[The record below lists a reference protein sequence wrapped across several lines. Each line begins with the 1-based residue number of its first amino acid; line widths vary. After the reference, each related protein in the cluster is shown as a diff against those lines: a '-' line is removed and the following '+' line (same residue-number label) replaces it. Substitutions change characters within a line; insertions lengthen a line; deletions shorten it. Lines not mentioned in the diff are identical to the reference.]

1 MRKYRQFFAIVLLL
15 FSSYLNFSAAT
26 SSPGKVRFSNV
37 VPSGHNTQS
46 FFLSRPV
53 LVRNTWPSRVP
64 TGGNSVLNFGQ
75 APLQVDKVS
84 KVEQNPEPISQT
96 KEEQEETILLNACD
110 ERHDQLKANDDKQ
123 FQAYLAGV
131 EAITLMIEDLDD
143 AVTRL
148 KPSSTKSTLK
158 PSTTV
163 ASSSSWSEQWPPAY
177 AGSLSTTEDNSDVTT
192 ESFTDPPIDNSER
205 WRREST
211 EGPYFGIPLTRTT
224 PVPSDQAIEDLSKAS
239 SDLKSLRRDLNSAAE
254 RLKQTNNS
262 VHSVML
268 RALQAYVTSIE
279 RRVEHQRQLY
289 AQTKATGLKAKVA
302 VIQEKI
308 SILMD
313 KLKSLVSLEQQ
324 GAAISR
330 VDHASTTVATLV
342 PNGRVSVA

>member
-1 MRKYRQFFAIVLLL
+1 MRKHRQFFAIVLLL
-15 FSSYLNFSAAT
+15 FSSCLNVSAAT

-37 VPSGHNTQS
+37 VPNGHGIQGV
-46 FFLSRPV
+46 FLSKPV
-53 LVRNTWPSRVP
+53 LVRASRVSAE
-64 TGGNSVLNFGQ
+64 GNNVLNRGQ
-75 APLQVDKVS
+75 ASVQVELGS

-96 KEEQEETILLNACD
+96 RDEHEESIHSSACEERC
-110 ERHDQLKANDDKQ
+110 DQLRANDDKQ

-131 EAITLMIEDLDD
+131 EAITLVIEDLDD
-143 AVTRL
+143 AVSR
-148 KPSSTKSTLK
+148 LK
-158 PSTTV
+158 PSTTRSTLNPPTTTV
-163 ASSSSWSEQWPPAY
+163 ALSSSWSEPWPAAY
-177 AGSLSTTEDNSDVTT
+177 VGSLSTTEDNSDVTT
-192 ESFTDPPIDNSER
+192 ESFTDPPIENSDR

-211 EGPYFGIPLTRTT
+211 EGPYFGLPLTRTT
-224 PVPSDQAIEDLSKAS
+224 PVPSDQAIEDLTKAS
-239 SDLKSLRRDLNSAAE
+239 SDLKCLRKDLNSAAE

-324 GAAISR
+324 GAAINR

-342 PNGRVSVA
+342 PNGRVSVN